1 MSDKR
6 PAGDPHHDLAVR
18 CEQLER
24 EIDWLRSLLNQH
36 GIATPTP
43 PTVPPLTS
51 HPKTPKKIVL
61 FRSLFRGREDVYA
74 RRWESVDGPLPRPSW
89 LIAKRGVN
97 AFVIVHRQQLL
108 VQWRERLAM
117 FLDMSMDQIGQ
128 VGGGK
133 TKTTGVIDVA
143 VIRSLPRERE
153 VKTSSPSTGT

>member
-1 MSDKR
+1 MGKR
-6 PAGDPHHDLAVR
+6 RRPHSCGKTAV
-18 CEQLER
+18 
-24 EIDWLRSLLNQH
+24 
-36 GIATPTP
+36 A
-43 PTVPPLTS
+43 
-51 HPKTPKKIVL
+51 
-61 FRSLFRGREDVYA
+61 
-74 RRWESVDGPLPRPSW
+74 SW

-133 TKTTGVIDVA
+133 MKTTGVIDVA